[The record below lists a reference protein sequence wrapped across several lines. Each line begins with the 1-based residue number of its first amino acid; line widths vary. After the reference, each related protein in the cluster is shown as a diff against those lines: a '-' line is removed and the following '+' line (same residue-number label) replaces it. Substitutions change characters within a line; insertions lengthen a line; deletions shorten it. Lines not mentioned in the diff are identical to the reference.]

1 MDPVKFHIPTKPY
14 TIVDAINRRAC
25 AQGSMRYAQLTADA
39 DYNGHALS
47 LTWNDYRGYYV
58 GEYYWGER
66 VVFARSPDFA
76 TALAATKREFERQG
90 RGASCRVT
98 VGDAYATREIASQ
111 MTREHDF
118 AADLVVARAD
128 ELLREGEEGSPEWR
142 ADWKWTKLQ
151 DAFMTEKFSPWI
163 AATAHLIR
171 ATTEEEYAA
180 WCDADAARYIDRR
193 RELGQ

>member
-1 MDPVKFHIPTKPY
+1 MQPVKFHIPSKAYDIT
-14 TIVDAINRRAC
+14 DAINRRAC
-25 AQGSMRYAQLTADA
+25 AQGSMRYAQLTSHA

-47 LTWNDYRGYYV
+47 LSWNDYRGYYV

-76 TALAATKREFERQG
+76 TALVATKREFERQG

-98 VGDAYATREIASQ
+98 VGDAYADRPIASQ

-128 ELLREGEEGSPEWR
+128 NMLREGEEGTPEFMR
-142 ADWKWTKLQ
+142 GWKWGKLQ
-151 DAFMTEKFSPWI
+151 AAFMTEKFNPWI
-163 AATAHLIR
+163 AATSNLIR
-171 ATTEEEYAA
+171 ATTEEEYEAM
-180 WCDADAARYIDRR
+180 CKADEARDPRR
-193 RELGQ
+193 AVQS

>member
-1 MDPVKFHIPTKPY
+1 MQPVKFHIPTKPY

-25 AQGSMRYAQLTADA
+25 AEGSMRYAQLTADA

-76 TALAATKREFERQG
+76 TALAATKREFARQG
-90 RGASCRVT
+90 RGASCSVT
-98 VGDAYATREIASQ
+98 VGNAWGNNPSHHTLA
-111 MTREHDF
+111 HDF

-128 ELLREGEEGSPEWR
+128 DLLREGEEGSPEWR
-142 ADWKWTKLQ
+142 SDWKWSKLQ
-151 DAFMTEKFSPWI
+151 HAFTTEKFNPWV

-171 ATTEEEYAA
+171 AKTEEEYDAMCAA
-180 WCDADAARYIDRR
+180 DQERMKERK
-193 RELGQ
+193 